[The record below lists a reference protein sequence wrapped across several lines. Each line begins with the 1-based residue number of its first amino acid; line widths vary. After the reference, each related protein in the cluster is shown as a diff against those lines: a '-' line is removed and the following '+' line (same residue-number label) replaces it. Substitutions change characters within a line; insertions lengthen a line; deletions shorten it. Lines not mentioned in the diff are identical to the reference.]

1 MARNKGRDIVFGA
14 SQVHSARRQAKCK
27 PLLSDVRTGA
37 RSLVGEKQPAEVAR
51 SRQARNTRPLL
62 TAESGVR
69 GETRFLGQLRQS
81 LRSGSARMPLSTRES
96 EGVRFRFQQVR
107 NQPPAV
113 PARGGFFL
121 RSPERITPHFSVTC
135 SLRALHLS
143 LLELPGVLLEDF
155 PFHSFPL

>member
-1 MARNKGRDIVFGA
+1 MCNLHVTK
-14 SQVHSARRQAKCK
+14 AKCK

-51 SRQARNTRPLL
+51 SRLARNTRPLL

-96 EGVRFRFQQVR
+96 ERVRFRCRQVR
-107 NQPPAV
+107 IQPPAL
-113 PARGGFFL
+113 PASGGFFSAVL
-121 RSPERITPHFSVTC
+121 KGSLPTFLSRAPLEHNICLSSNLKMPYWKGFSLPLFS
-135 SLRALHLS
+135 SLNAD
-143 LLELPGVLLEDF
+143 V
-155 PFHSFPL
+155 